1 MLLLSAVRA
10 YMLCGIEDPKA
21 PPQPPKTSPRGFLTP
36 PRRRQEPPRRLQD
49 AFKSLQDAS
58 KSQAQW
64 PSVKAVAVRQGWSG
78 GGSPAWGVFDPP
90 DHLGGKGVFKIVQR
104 TSKMLPRAAR
114 MCPGGLSPL
123 GNFLGILL
131 LARSWHSWLV
141 SASKTPPTAS
151 KTPSKTEHNGL
162 LLRLWPYTEGGLAVV
177 RPLGAS
183 SIE

>member
-1 MLLLSAVRA
+1 MHSNALPVR
-10 YMLCGIEDPKA
+10 L
-21 PPQPPKTSPRGFLTP
+21 PRQLY
-36 PRRRQEPPRRLQD
+36 
-49 AFKSLQDAS
+49 
-58 KSQAQW
+58 
-64 PSVKAVAVRQGWSG
+64 
-78 GGSPAWGVFDPP
+78 PP
-90 DHLGGKGVFKIVQR
+90 DHLGGKGMFKIVQR

-177 RPLGAS
+177 RPRGAS
-183 SIE
+183 SIRQTTLVSHVRVQDRGRDQEQDLLVLVLASKKP